1 MFLQWNLN
9 RIFCIYYRLLS
20 LLNAMLSLEIAGQ
33 FPQPLS
39 QRLHVQYDA
48 VKDLE
53 NRMDK
58 RHIPL
63 KKQESEESDN
73 ESESDSDSE
82 NENEGENESESEN
95 ESENEN
101 GAEDRKE
108 MESISSISF
117 WMILLVFVL
126 CSAGSIFVILN
137 YRDQFLPLEM
147 DYSKSPFVVGMKKGA
162 LKTKQFITNQ
172 LDDLNERMKRARKM
186 KAEMRR
192 EVEET
197 LREKREN
204 KEWKG
209 GEEEGVMNASIEIKV
224 DQNELVVEEMKAE
237 AKEEQNEKEK
247 KVDDVEIEVEVDI
260 KENENRNE
268 IEIEVKKDKKEIETA
283 CEVKEENESENI
295 TIENEVE
302 VEVEGKVNDL
312 EEENEN
318 EVEVKTNENEKDA
331 REVGEMVTECEIKEE
346 EKKNEDK
353 EIEVDVIEVNENDIE
368 SECEVHDESENGNE
382 SESTSDVELESPSSV
397 EENRIEDDFTA
408 VDHEEQTENRDV
420 SSSTTT
426 MNELNEQHP
435 DSTINDSKV
444 SLDENPSIKPEDSSP
459 SSIESFSINTTL
471 KEEENESQ
479 EDTFGGQ
486 FLFSSILMKHLV
498 EWGKSF
504 SSSFFYHLFPCR
516 NPFFNICKNNFLCL
530 PCNLQD

>member
-1 MFLQWNLN
+1 MIEVN
-9 RIFCIYYRLLS
+9 
-20 LLNAMLSLEIAGQ
+20 
-33 FPQPLS
+33 
-39 QRLHVQYDA
+39 
-48 VKDLE
+48 E
-53 NRMDK
+53 NDIEPECEV
-58 RHIPL
+58 H
-63 KKQESEESDN
+63 D
-73 ESESDSDSE
+73 ESESNVNEVNE
-82 NENEGENESESEN
+82 NENEI
-95 ESENEN
+95 
-101 GAEDRKE
+101 A
-108 MESISSISF
+108 
-117 WMILLVFVL
+117 
-126 CSAGSIFVILN
+126 
-137 YRDQFLPLEM
+137 
-147 DYSKSPFVVGMKKGA
+147 
-162 LKTKQFITNQ
+162 
-172 LDDLNERMKRARKM
+172 
-186 KAEMRR
+186 
-192 EVEET
+192 
-197 LREKREN
+197 
-204 KEWKG
+204 
-209 GEEEGVMNASIEIKV
+209 
-224 DQNELVVEEMKAE
+224 
-237 AKEEQNEKEK
+237 
-247 KVDDVEIEVEVDI
+247 
-260 KENENRNE
+260 
-268 IEIEVKKDKKEIETA
+268 
-283 CEVKEENESENI
+283 
-295 TIENEVE
+295 
-302 VEVEGKVNDL
+302 
-312 EEENEN
+312 ENEN
-318 EVEVKTNENEKDA
+318 EIVENENEIVEKGSEIDIG
-331 REVGEMVTECEIKEE
+331 EVGEMVTECEIKEE

-368 SECEVHDESENGNE
+368 PECEVHDESENGNE